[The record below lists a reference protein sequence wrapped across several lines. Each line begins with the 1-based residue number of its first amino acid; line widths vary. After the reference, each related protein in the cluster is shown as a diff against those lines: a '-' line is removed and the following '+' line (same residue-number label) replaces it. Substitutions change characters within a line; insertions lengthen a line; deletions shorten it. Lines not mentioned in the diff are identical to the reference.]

1 MEFDADWIWFGVFA
15 VVLIV
20 RALGGLISRARQK
33 AEVQLPQVRIGSK
46 DSERFEADRVSSS
59 AGASAGAET
68 PKPIEPR

>member
-20 RALGGLISRARQK
+20 RALGGLISRARRK
-33 AEVQLPQVRIGSK
+33 VEMQLPQSRIGSE
-46 DSERFEADRVSSS
+46 DSERFEADRVPSS
-59 AGASAGAET
+59 ARASAGAEK